1 MGWAFGIVGLLL
13 GATGLHLV
21 LTWPLPGA
29 YNIVMGEPGFMSSQ
43 KFAATGNLER

>member
-21 LTWPLPGA
+21 LTWPLAGA
-29 YNIVMGEPGFMSSQ
+29 YNMVMGEPGFMSSQ
-43 KFAATGNLER
+43 KFAARGNL